1 LEKILEEIKK
11 RAVAA
16 DEKIKTRDELA
27 KICARLHNEGK
38 LVGFTSGVFDIL
50 HAGHVEYLEKAKAL
64 CDVLIVGINSDVS
77 VKRYKGKNRPFVP
90 ENLREKVLAG
100 LTSVDF
106 VFVFGE
112 RRNQQNILALRPDFY
127 IKAGDY
133 SPDQLTSKEIVESV
147 GGKVVLIPIETKIS
161 TTDIIERIV
170 DSEGGGPERVV
181 EKEGA
186 VHFVKRSLKAAP
198 AVFLDRDGTINDEM
212 EYLHD
217 PKKFK
222 LLPNALEGL
231 KKLQDMG
238 YRLVIVTNQGGIGLG
253 YYTEEDFYRV
263 NREMFR
269 QLAPTGIKIDKIYF
283 CPHSASENCNCRKPN
298 IGLIERA
305 VADLNID
312 LANSFFIGDKTIDL
326 ETGRRAGIRK
336 ILVRTGH
343 AGADA
348 IYAVEPDYV
357 ADDLLDAANWIL
369 QQERR

>member
-1 LEKILEEIKK
+1 MKKQSPVSKVGTKIIS
-11 RAVAA
+11 
-16 DEKIKTRDELA
+16 RDELSG
-27 KICARLHNEGK
+27 ICAGLRREGK
-38 LVGFTSGVFDIL
+38 KIGFTSGVFDIL
-50 HAGHVEYLEKAKAL
+50 HAGHVEYLEKARAL
-64 CDVLIVGINSDVS
+64 CDVLVVGINSDAS
-77 VKRYKGKNRPFVP
+77 VRRYKGENRPFVP
-90 ENLREKVLAG
+90 ENLRAKVLAG
-100 LTSVDF
+100 LASVDF
-106 VFVFGE
+106 VFIFDE

-133 SPDQLTSKEIVESV
+133 SPEQLTSRDVVESI
-147 GGKVVLIPIETKIS
+147 GGKVVLIPVETEIS
-161 TTDIIERIV
+161 TTEIIKRVIRA
-170 DSEGGGPERVV
+170 EGGTAEQVV

-186 VHFVKRSLKAAP
+186 VHFSRRPLKAAP

-217 PKKFK
+217 PQKFK
-222 LLPNALEGL
+222 LLPNVLEGL

-269 QLAPTGIKIDKIYF
+269 QLAPAGIKIDKIYF
-283 CPHSASENCNCRKPN
+283 CPHSITEKCTCRKPN
-298 IGLIERA
+298 TGLIERA

-312 LANSFFIGDKTIDL
+312 LPNSFFIGDKTIDL

-343 AGADA
+343 AGTDA
-348 IYAVEPDYV
+348 TYSVTPDYV
-357 ADDLLDAANWIL
+357 ADDLLDAAQWML
-369 QQERR
+369 RQERS

>member
-1 LEKILEEIKK
+1 LEEIEKYPPASEA
-11 RAVAA
+11 RA
-16 DEKIKTRDELA
+16 KLKSRDELA
-27 KICARLHNEGK
+27 EICAELRRKGK
-38 LVGFTSGVFDIL
+38 KIGFTSGVFDIL
-50 HAGHVEYLEKAKAL
+50 HAGHVEYLEKARAL
-64 CDVLIVGINSDVS
+64 CDVLIVGINSDAS
-77 VKRYKGKNRPFVP
+77 VRRYKGKSRPLVS
-90 ENLREKVLAG
+90 ENLRAKVLAG
-100 LTSVDF
+100 LVSVDF
-106 VFVFGE
+106 VFVFDE

-133 SPDQLTSKEIVESV
+133 SPEQLTSRDVVESI
-147 GGKVVLIPIETKIS
+147 GGKVVLIPVETQIS
-161 TTDIIERIV
+161 TTEIIKRV
-170 DSEGGGPERVV
+170 VSAEGGKAEQVV

-186 VHFVKRSLKAAP
+186 VHFLRRPLKAAP

-217 PKKFK
+217 PRKFK
-222 LLPNALEGL
+222 LLPNVLEGL

-269 QLAPTGIKIDKIYF
+269 QLAPAGIKIDKIYF
-283 CPHSASENCNCRKPN
+283 CPHSITEKCTCRKPN
-298 IGLIERA
+298 TGLVERA
-305 VADLNID
+305 VVDLNID
-312 LANSFFIGDKTIDL
+312 LPNSFFIGDKTIDL

-343 AGADA
+343 AGTDA
-348 IYAVEPDYV
+348 TYPVTPDYV

-369 QQERR
+369 RQERG